1 MIKITIHEGRTT
13 VAHKDT
19 HAATLTGQC
28 DRWEVEEHDPLAF
41 DAVAM
46 AGTELH
52 DALTGLMVEVEAR
65 AKAIATT
72 PHGGCGRRMDASP
85 LGLARSFTRATPEGW
100 EIVPFARAIG
110 GSLELA
116 ETVLRGL
123 EAKGQVER
131 REVGG
136 ETRWRATGC
145 AVDSSVGEGGGS

>member
-1 MIKITIHEGRTT
+1 MITITIHEGLTT
-13 VAHKDT
+13 LTHKGT
-19 HAATLTGQC
+19 PAATLTGQC
-28 DRWEVEEHDPLAF
+28 DRWEVEVHDPLAF
-41 DAVAM
+41 DAVAL
-46 AGTELH
+46 AGALVH
-52 DALTGLMVEVEAR
+52 DALQGVMTEVEAR

-85 LGLARSFTRATPEGW
+85 LGLARSMTRALPEGW

-123 EAKGQVER
+123 EARGHVER

-136 ETRWRATGC
+136 ETRWRATVC
-145 AVDSSVGEGGGS
+145 AVDSSVGEEGEP